1 MDILT
6 QIPIGTKFKVKE
18 TGELVTLEEIRN
30 FPTRYK
36 VKTPSGQIN
45 YYKTHEIE
53 VIKFSSFKISAIRK
67 HMSFSSSIIKTFDFI
82 KY

>member
-6 QIPIGTKFKVKE
+6 QIPIGTKFRVKE

-36 VKTPSGQIN
+36 TINESGKID
-45 YYKTHEIE
+45 YYKTFE
-53 VIKFSSFKISAIRK
+53 VVVVVETTEESE
-67 HMSFSSSIIKTFDFI
+67 
-82 KY
+82 